1 MGTSLGPATPS
12 VTQGPPSL
20 CRPFSPI
27 TLLLRE
33 EPGRRPH
40 VASEQA
46 LLVLFMWLHPLS
58 VTAVMVV
65 TLRWGPEESVACHPC
80 LCIKL
85 RDQDTP
91 MGGAFWGRGGG
102 GLGKAALLS
111 VPCLVLM
118 WTLSLRGGSLSSA
131 VLCAALIYISV
142 LSKTLMISSFIYSTG
157 FLGLSGAAYLCGPSP
172 RKWPGSR

>member
-1 MGTSLGPATPS
+1 
-12 VTQGPPSL
+12 
-20 CRPFSPI
+20 
-27 TLLLRE
+27 
-33 EPGRRPH
+33 
-40 VASEQA
+40 
-46 LLVLFMWLHPLS
+46 
-58 VTAVMVV
+58 
-65 TLRWGPEESVACHPC
+65 
-80 LCIKL
+80 
-85 RDQDTP
+85 

-102 GLGKAALLS
+102 GPGKAALLS